1 MPSLHA
7 RADRTLGRWLLAMA
21 LLAGS
26 ASLITPSATLAA
38 GGPPATKLV
47 NVADTRQI
55 DSGLTKFVADLYNDN
70 LLLFGLLVVVVM
82 ATMGAV
88 LGFAFD
94 KVFALIGI
102 DLGKIEHR
110 E

>member
-1 MPSLHA
+1 MPSLRS
-7 RADRTLGRWLLAMA
+7 RAPRAAGRWLLA
-21 LLAGS
+21 LLLVTIVAAVVA
-26 ASLITPSATLAA
+26 ASGALAA
-38 GGPPATKLV
+38 GGKPATKLV
-47 NVADTRQI
+47 NVADTRQME
-55 DSGLTKFVADLYNDN
+55 GGFTKFVADLYNDN